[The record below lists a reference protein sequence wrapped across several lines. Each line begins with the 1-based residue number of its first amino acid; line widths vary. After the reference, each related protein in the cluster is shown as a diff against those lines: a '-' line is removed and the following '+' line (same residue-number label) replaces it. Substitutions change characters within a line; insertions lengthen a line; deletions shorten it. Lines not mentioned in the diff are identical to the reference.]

1 MEINLQRTALLTI
14 YVQEHFMQM
23 FATGG
28 MVERMAEVQDAAR
41 QAGMLLVHP
50 RGPSHDEGFPAVGPL
65 ANPHEHSVKRFG
77 FRFGA
82 MPEGIQGWETTPK
95 LAPQAGEIVMPA
107 YHSGPFVGTWLD
119 AALRSRDIRTLVC
132 MGLTANG
139 AAGKNIVTDA
149 TNRGYE
155 VVVLKDCLPD
165 SNVDQPWVHRVLMEK
180 VLPQVSEVM
189 TAREFLAALGEAAEA
204 ASATRT

>member
-1 MEINLQRTALLTI
+1 MCRSTLCRCS
-14 YVQEHFMQM
+14 
-23 FATGG
+23 
-28 MVERMAEVQDAAR
+28 R
-41 QAGMLLVHP
+41 P
-50 RGPSHDEGFPAVGPL
+50 RAWWKAWRRSRKPHVRLGCSLSIPGDLPMTKGSRLSDPW

-82 MPEGIQGWETTPK
+82 MPEGIQGWETTPR
-95 LAPQAGEIVMPA
+95 LAPRAGEIVMPA

-149 TNRGYE
+149 TNRGYGGGGTQGLFAGFQRRSA
-155 VVVLKDCLPD
+155 VGRPGPD
-165 SNVDQPWVHRVLMEK
+165 GEGPSP
-180 VLPQVSEVM
+180 
-189 TAREFLAALGEAAEA
+189 AL
-204 ASATRT
+204 

>member
-23 FATGG
+23 FATEG
-28 MVERMAEVQDAAR
+28 MVGGMAEVQEAAR
-41 QAGMLLVHP
+41 QVGMLFVHP

-65 ANPHEHSVKRFG
+65 GKSSRAQCQEVWLQVWRHAGRHSGLGDHSKASASG
-77 FRFGA
+77 
-82 MPEGIQGWETTPK
+82 
-95 LAPQAGEIVMPA
+95 GEIVMPA

-149 TNRGYE
+149 TNRGYGGGGTQGLFAGFQRRSA
-155 VVVLKDCLPD
+155 VRRPGPD
-165 SNVDQPWVHRVLMEK
+165 GEGPSP
-180 VLPQVSEVM
+180 
-189 TAREFLAALGEAAEA
+189 AL
-204 ASATRT
+204 